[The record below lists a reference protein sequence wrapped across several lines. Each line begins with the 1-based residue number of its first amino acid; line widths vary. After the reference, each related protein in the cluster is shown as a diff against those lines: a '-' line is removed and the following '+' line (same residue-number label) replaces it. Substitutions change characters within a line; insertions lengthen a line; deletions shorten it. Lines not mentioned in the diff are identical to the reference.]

1 MSTIGFIQTNQSTK
15 HVANPWRTEYSQNST
30 IFGKHTFV
38 PINMEKALN
47 DNVIVVGTSG
57 TGKTYS
63 FVEPNIL
70 QVNTNYV
77 VADAKGDI
85 LRDTGASFKKMGYK
99 IQVLNLVDLQHS
111 NTYNPLVYLN
121 DPLDYLQFA
130 YQVITSDVT
139 GFHSAKDSRQDPFWD
154 TAAETL
160 LQHLFISLK
169 NFCLKISKIWAMLI
183 GCSICLTRRPKAS
196 VML

>member
-1 MSTIGFIQTNQSTK
+1 
-15 HVANPWRTEYSQNST
+15 
-30 IFGKHTFV
+30 
-38 PINMEKALN
+38 
-47 DNVIVVGTSG
+47 
-57 TGKTYS
+57 
-63 FVEPNIL
+63 
-70 QVNTNYV
+70 
-77 VADAKGDI
+77 
-85 LRDTGASFKKMGYK
+85 MGYK

-111 NTYNPLVYLN
+111 NTYNPLAYLN

-130 YQVITSDVT
+130 DQVITSDVT

>member
-70 QVNTNYV
+70 QGNTNYV

-85 LRDTGASFKKMGYK
+85 LRDTGASLKKMGYK

-111 NTYNPLVYLN
+111 NTYNPLAYLN
-121 DPLDYLQFA
+121 DPLDYL
-130 YQVITSDVT
+130 
-139 GFHSAKDSRQDPFWD
+139 
-154 TAAETL
+154 
-160 LQHLFISLK
+160 
-169 NFCLKISKIWAMLI
+169 
-183 GCSICLTRRPKAS
+183 
-196 VML
+196 

>member
-70 QVNTNYV
+70 QGNTNYV

-85 LRDTGASFKKMGYK
+85 LRDTGASLKKMGYK

-111 NTYNPLVYLN
+111 NTYNPLAYLN
-121 DPLDYLQFA
+121 DSLDYLQFA
-130 YQVITSDVT
+130 DQVITSDVT

-160 LQHLFISLK
+160 LQALIYFVKEFLPEDQQ
-169 NFCLKISKIWAMLI
+169 NMGGAI